1 MIKNT
6 RKILLL
12 LIMFAT
18 IGTYAQNDRFFNG
31 YEHDAYGK
39 RESETSLFIH
49 QAFGASDEGQFTNET
64 FGAPLGGGLLIMLLA
79 GACYAV
85 WRTKTIK
92 NLKQIN

>member
-39 RESETSLFIH
+39 RESGTSLFTN
-49 QAFGASDEGQFTNET
+49 QTFGASDEGQFTNET
-64 FGAPLGGGLLIMLLA
+64 FGAPLNGGLLIMLLA
-79 GACYAV
+79 AAGYAV
-85 WRTKTIK
+85 FKTRRKI
-92 NLKQIN
+92 INNY